1 MAISFRPLKAEEVD
15 VRVGTCNEKGVA
27 LLLFKDARCDMAL
40 LDEVVGPEN
49 WECSYESIDN
59 KLFCTVSVLVDRD
72 GGLSQWVSKQDVGVP
87 SNMEATKGE
96 ASDAFKR
103 ACFKWGIGRE
113 LYTAPKI
120 WVDRKLCK
128 KIQKG
133 RNGKEQCY
141 DDFVVTDFEV
151 DDGKIVKL
159 TICNASNRMAVVYGN
174 GSKKQGRNATQKP
187 REAAGGPEPK
197 NDALRVA
204 YKKMGD
210 AIESYCERHGM
221 DPAAAKEGV
230 RKRPEWASQCKSL
243 EYIQAVTREFEEA

>member
-1 MAISFRPLKAEEVD
+1 MEISFRPLKAEEIE
-15 VRVGTCNEKGVA
+15 VRVGQVGQNSVS
-27 LLLFKDARCDMAL
+27 LLLYKTSRTDMNL
-40 LDEVVGPEN
+40 LDEVVGPLGWQDEF
-49 WECSYESIDN
+49 YSIDG
-59 KLFCTVSVLVDRD
+59 KLFCRIGIKSEDE
-72 GGLSQWVSKQDVGVP
+72 WVWKGDTGTE
-87 SNMEATKGE
+87 SNMEAQKGE
-96 ASDAFKR
+96 ASDARKR
-103 ACFKWGIGRE
+103 AGFAWGIGRE

-151 DDGKIVKL
+151 ADGQIVKL

-187 REAAGGPEPK
+187 REAAGDHEPK
-197 NDALRVA
+197 NDVLRIA
-204 YKKMGD
+204 YQKMGA
-210 AIESYCERHGM
+210 AIEGYCERHGM
-221 DPAAAKEGV
+221 NVDDAKAGV
-230 RKRPEWASQCKSL
+230 KKRPEWAEQCKSL